1 MFAHGGTAKAGETV
15 GMLFC
20 SRHLAAFLVVVATLE
35 FQTIEQ
41 FLTHKTLETF
51 DQGDD

>member
-1 MFAHGGTAKAGETV
+1 MFAQGGTVKAGETV

-20 SRHLAAFLVVVATLE
+20 SRHLAAFLVATLE
-35 FQTIEQ
+35 FQTNEQ